1 MNTDY
6 SIFRGKKIIYRK
18 NISTNVYTYVFKI
31 AKNLGD
37 KFEDKSK
44 NWRLSEHKISLGKG
58 GDKSI
63 ILNSN
68 GNFTK

>member
-18 NISTNVYTYVFKI
+18 SISTNVYTYVFKMPR
-31 AKNLGD
+31 NNN
-37 KFEDKSK
+37 FEDKSK

-63 ILNSN
+63 IINSD
-68 GNFTK
+68 GEISS